1 VILDKFRKSVVK
13 PLTTHC
19 PILNGFRVATAY
31 EDVQNTYAL
40 VQEFQIEVGEHDIF
54 DAAKSEDEAAV
65 HRAMQIHSRLSTH
78 FKALFVFADI
88 FVSVLLSETIG
99 KPGLTLNKFIE
110 KPQLPL
116 LGLPINQLLPAYCT
130 VIYRNKVIA
139 HHDVKRRHSY
149 KWSDNKKRI
158 VLVPMPEQFHIAKA
172 DALALMRLKSKYE
185 TVIPNLEEKTN
196 EYILLKALFYGIP
209 IGSLG
214 LITDDRKEINSI
226 AERGGCE
233 SLAANEVVNALDEFA
248 MAVVSVI

>member
-1 VILDKFRKSVVK
+1 
-13 PLTTHC
+13 
-19 PILNGFRVATAY
+19 
-31 EDVQNTYAL
+31 
-40 VQEFQIEVGEHDIF
+40 
-54 DAAKSEDEAAV
+54 
-65 HRAMQIHSRLSTH
+65 
-78 FKALFVFADI
+78 
-88 FVSVLLSETIG
+88 
-99 KPGLTLNKFIE
+99 
-110 KPQLPL
+110 
-116 LGLPINQLLPAYCT
+116 
-130 VIYRNKVIA
+130 
-139 HHDVKRRHSY
+139 
-149 KWSDNKKRI
+149 
-158 VLVPMPEQFHIAKA
+158 MPEQFHIAKA